1 LRSKL
6 ETERRSAA
14 AWRSI
19 SSSTDGEM
27 RVVTDSKQKSSG
39 IIASVVAV
47 NVGNEG
53 FGFNAPPAERTD

>member
-19 SSSTDGEM
+19 SSSTLGGT
-27 RVVTDSKQKSSG
+27 RVVTDSRQKSSDM
-39 IIASVVAV
+39 IASVVAV
-47 NVGNEG
+47 NVGNGG
-53 FGFNAPPAERTD
+53 FGFNAPPAQSNG